1 LHFKLVTKI
10 NEDDDDTSIEE
21 SVTEEKEESF
31 KNDILLDSYLKQ
43 KEQVTTSEC
52 QSLDILLYIRW

>member
-43 KEQVTTSEC
+43 KEQVTTSEWL
-52 QSLDILLYIRW
+52 QMYASS